1 MTPATTGMS
10 EAEICIH
17 SRIAASKVGATTM
30 DRPEWV
36 AANPVKT
43 EVYCALTNNKNR
55 GVKPNAGGD
64 ATPAGGPNPRIKI
77 SMVKLSDG
85 VLITKIILP
94 TDLLGI
100 YSSLPAIQICIL
112 MPMPDQTT

>member
-1 MTPATTGMS
+1 MQVVMQPLL
-10 EAEICIH
+10 
-17 SRIAASKVGATTM
+17 V
-30 DRPEWV
+30 D
-36 AANPVKT
+36 
-43 EVYCALTNNKNR
+43 LTQEL
-55 GVKPNAGGD
+55 
-64 ATPAGGPNPRIKI
+64 KI

-100 YSSLPAIQICIL
+100 YSSLPAIQLCIL